1 MKTMTISYRM
11 YRNNKTETTA
21 DSITL
26 QMTPE
31 HAGRIMA
38 GEAVE
43 YLDILLDR
51 LAMLQGYDTA
61 DALTV
66 CSHDGDGHCDPL
78 AGAEDWNAGDEDWI
92 PGEDNDN

>member
-26 QMTPE
+26 PMTKE
-31 HAGRIMA
+31 HADQIMA

-43 YLDILLDR
+43 HLDILLDR
-51 LAMLQGYDTA
+51 LALLQGCDTG

-66 CSHDGDGHCDPL
+66 YNHSGDGFRAPSLARRIGTPARTTTDPS
-78 AGAEDWNAGDEDWI
+78 AQQA
-92 PGEDNDN
+92 